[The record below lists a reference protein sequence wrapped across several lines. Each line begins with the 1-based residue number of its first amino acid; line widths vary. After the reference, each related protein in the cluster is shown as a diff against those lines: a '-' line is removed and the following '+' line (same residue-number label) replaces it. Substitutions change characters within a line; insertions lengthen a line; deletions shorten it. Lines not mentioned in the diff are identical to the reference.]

1 MSTGGKLTPKAH
13 ALLAVLAEAR
23 RKVDH
28 LRALVE
34 QASAMRS
41 GTFGSS
47 RQTDQAKQ
55 EAQQRLLS
63 QIARM
68 ATDLDQ
74 ILGERGFTQFSA
86 DIQELVQLA
95 RRGGRAPLAAM
106 HRMREVVGAVSAGL
120 DIAERDVTKE
130 GTAEEPSNSEA

>member
-1 MSTGGKLTPKAH
+1 LAGKLTPKAH
-13 ALLAVLAEAR
+13 AQLAVLAEAR

-41 GTFGSS
+41 GTFGSAS
-47 RQTDQAKQ
+47 QTDQAKQ

-63 QIARM
+63 QVARM
-68 ATDLDQ
+68 ANDIAQ
-74 ILGERGFTQFSA
+74 ILGERGFTQFAS

-106 HRMREVVGAVSAGL
+106 HRMRELVGTVSSTL
-120 DIAERDVTKE
+120 DIAERDVTKD
-130 GTAEEPSNSEA
+130 GATAGNSQ